1 MEFPTSNPKIGSK
14 QLPLILAGA
23 AAIILAM
30 VVLFSAF
37 PKKESTAEIISV
49 STLQQI
55 IEVSELSTFTAVYN
69 GIAQVPN
76 EKKPD
81 EIDYYVSYEAKV
93 NAGIDFEQV
102 QIEVDHEEKMVYLTI
117 PEIYITDI
125 NVDIASLDFIFN
137 NDKANSSTVTQ
148 TAFKA
153 CEEDVQKE
161 SQEKNAILELAEQN
175 AKNPLTALIK
185 PFIEQMDQEYK
196 LEIV

>member
-1 MEFPTSNPKIGSK
+1 MEFPTSNLKIGSK

-23 AAIILAM
+23 AAIVLAI
-30 VVLFSAF
+30 VVLFSVF
-37 PKKESTAEIISV
+37 PKEESTAEIISV

-76 EKKPD
+76 EKKPE

-117 PEIYITDI
+117 PEIYITGI

-137 NDKANSSTVTQ
+137 NDKANSSTITQ

-175 AKNPLTALIK
+175 AKNALTALIK

>member
-14 QLPLILAGA
+14 HLPLILAGA
-23 AAIILAM
+23 AAIVLAI

-37 PKKESTAEIISV
+37 PKEESTAEIISV

-175 AKNPLTALIK
+175 AKNALTALIK